1 MLGVSRGIELIFF
14 SYRRCTLRQHEGLG
28 RCVENLVDD
37 IDAAK
42 KAKRALLVYYEMRKA
57 DLDKS
62 YIPDRIYPDLD

>member
-14 SYRRCTLRQHEGLG
+14 SYRRCTLRQHEGFGAVSRTSL
-28 RCVENLVDD
+28 DD